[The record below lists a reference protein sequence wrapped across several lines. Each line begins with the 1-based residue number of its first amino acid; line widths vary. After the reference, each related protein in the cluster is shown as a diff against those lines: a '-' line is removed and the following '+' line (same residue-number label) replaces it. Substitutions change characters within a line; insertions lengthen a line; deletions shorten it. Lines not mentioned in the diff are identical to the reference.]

1 MARAIAGLGFVSA
14 ACGAALSPAVI
25 DAAWAAETGNLS
37 LAGSV
42 NQVLNISVSATAAA
56 NGLDLSTNQ
65 SPVKIADV
73 VATSNTVSGYTVS
86 VASANA
92 TATRC
97 TGQGPCFYSAT
108 TTNTLPFAVYRD
120 AVLLS
125 FSGAN
130 ATFVQASAR
139 SATGGDSY
147 GARVGY
153 DGSTAL
159 LGSATDYSETL
170 TFTIAVN

>member
-1 MARAIAGLGFVSA
+1 MGS
-14 ACGAALSPAVI
+14 
-25 DAAWAAETGNLS
+25 LS
-37 LAGSV
+37 LSGSV

-56 NGLDLSTNQ
+56 NGLDLSLSQ

-73 VATSNTVSGYTVS
+73 VATSNTISGYTVS

-92 TATRC
+92 SQTRC
-97 TGQGPCFYSAT
+97 VGSGPCFYSTT
-108 TTNTLPFAVYRD
+108 TTNSLPFALYRD

-125 FSGAN
+125 FSGAS
-130 ATFVQASAR
+130 ATFVQASTRTA
-139 SATGGDSY
+139 SGGDSY

>member
-1 MARAIAGLGFVSA
+1 MVWGMRSVARTGFVGLGFVLVTTA
-14 ACGAALSPAVI
+14 AAL
-25 DAAWAAETGNLS
+25 AADTGNLTLS
-37 LAGSV
+37 GSV
-42 NQVLNISVSATAAA
+42 AQVLNISVSATAAA
-56 NGLDLSTNQ
+56 NGLDLSISQ

-73 VATSNTVSGYTVS
+73 VATSNTMSGYTVT
-86 VASANA
+86 VASANS

-97 TGQGPCFYSAT
+97 TGAGPCFYSAT
-108 TTNTLPFAVYRD
+108 TTNTLPFQLYRD
-120 AVLLS
+120 AVVLS

-130 ATFVQASAR
+130 ATFVQAATR
-139 SATGGDSY
+139 TATGGDTY
-147 GARVGY
+147 GARLGY